1 MQYVD
6 KEFGTGVL
14 KISPGHDHN
23 DYHIARK
30 LGLPILNVMN
40 KDGTLNEVAG
50 LYCVFAPSALVDDFY
65 HSGLDR
71 FEVRNKVWSDLEEV
85 GLAVK
90 KESHVLRVPRS
101 QRGGEV

>member
-1 MQYVD
+1 MRLLD
-6 KEFGTGVL
+6 CTG
-14 KISPGHDHN
+14 KTSASADDNICWINHSGACDAWN
-23 DYHIARK
+23 DFYLFRF
-30 LGLPILNVMN
+30 
-40 KDGTLNEVAG
+40 
-50 LYCVFAPSALVDDFY
+50 FAPSALADDFY

-71 FEVRNKVWSDLEEV
+71 FEARKKVWSDLEEV